1 MDRLDIVLGIRPP
14 QRDLPFAELD
24 ALYTHIL
31 AGVEN
36 IETALEILSFLLLGL
51 KSGDRDLGLLD
62 IEKFLAL
69 ERGDVELFLGD
80 LNSLVNIG
88 PEKRIDIL
96 HASLKDFLVDP
107 ARSKALWINPRA
119 RHTAFT
125 RRFLHL
131 LQLKGKQDH
140 SSDNTP
146 ILISTKAISSL
157 FLWLI
162 TTSSTISKMRN

>member
-1 MDRLDIVLGIRPP
+1 LDIVLGIRPP

-36 IETALEILSFLLLGL
+36 IETTLEILSFFLLGH
-51 KSGDRDLGLLD
+51 KLGAPMMIIGLGG

-69 ERGDVELFLGD
+69 EPGDVELYLGD
-80 LNSLVNIG
+80 LNSLVNIA
-88 PEKRIDIL
+88 PWNEVVIL

-131 LQLKGKQDH
+131 LQLKGKQDR

-146 ILISTKAISSL
+146 ILIPTKTIICSARL
-157 FLWLI
+157 LI